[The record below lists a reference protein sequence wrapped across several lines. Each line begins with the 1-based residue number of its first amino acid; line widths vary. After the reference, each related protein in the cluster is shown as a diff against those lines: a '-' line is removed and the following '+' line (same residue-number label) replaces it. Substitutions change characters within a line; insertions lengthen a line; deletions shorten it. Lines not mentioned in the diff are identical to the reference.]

1 MFCCGRS
8 CAHGSSVV
16 GAEAS
21 SGKGVA
27 AEDVVGGVVGSVPD
41 GELGLVVEVGLF
53 VGVDVVGAGC
63 IAGFGDGEALPVA
76 ERAAAGDRELGEYPA
91 VVRLVVLSDG
101 VAVVVDCAGMAG
113 SERLKELIAGYG
125 TIDLSTGALIKDGK
139 GFIDPLDVLRGSDGS
154 VGIGRRGVHGKVG
167 ESIAEAFKVESRSER
182 AVTGG
187 GCRLDDGV
195 ARTAATAGSAL
206 VASRDCAEGLVV
218 LGAV

>member
-8 CAHGSSVV
+8 GSHGSSVV

-41 GELGLVVEVGLF
+41 AEFGIVVEVGLY

-63 IAGFGDGEALPVA
+63 IAGFRDGDALPVA
-76 ERAAAGDRELGEYPA
+76 EGTAVGDGELGEYPA

-101 VAVVVDCAGMAG
+101 VAVVVDGAGMG
-113 SERLKELIAGYG
+113 RSERQKELVAGDG
-125 TIDLSTGALIKDGK
+125 AIQQSTGGLIEDGE

-154 VGIGRRGVHGKVG
+154 VGVGWRGVYRKVG
-167 ESIAEAFKVESRSER
+167 EAVAEAFKV
-182 AVTGG
+182 
-187 GCRLDDGV
+187 
-195 ARTAATAGSAL
+195 
-206 VASRDCAEGLVV
+206 
-218 LGAV
+218 